1 MSHITLYSETLNAI
15 NSFSR
20 VTHSFAECFRRLG
33 CTIGVS
39 DDASKEYDF
48 AVYGPQVQV
57 KSKVLCLFWETS
69 RLKPEDVENLRAH
82 KHKKILVTCKMTQE
96 CLKADGFDSELIY
109 LATEQKPTPLP
120 PLSPFTFYTIYQ
132 DLGYAERKRAQS
144 LVNAFTRAFPVE
156 SDVKLILKQ
165 GPNCASLAVFDSRVT
180 VINHL
185 LEDISTLHRENHIF
199 VSACGAEGW
208 GYPHLDAIA
217 HGRPVICPAIGGPTE
232 FLDNT
237 CAWLLPVE
245 MVAAP
250 DGFYARSGQIGRL
263 NVDDLAY
270 AMRYAYYNKPDVMEK
285 GVNGF
290 IRARRFT
297 LDQMT
302 VSVKKAFNL

>member
-1 MSHITLYSETLNAI
+1 MRIYTETLNAI

-20 VTHSFAECFRRLG
+20 VTHSFAECFRRLNRSA
-33 CTIGVS
+33 TV
-39 DDASKEYDF
+39 DNDPTKPYDLV
-48 AVYGPQVQV
+48 VYGPHVSV
-57 KSKVLCLFWETS
+57 KSRVLCLFWETT
-69 RLKPEDVENLRAH
+69 RLKPEDVENLKKH
-82 KHKKILVTCKMTQE
+82 KHEKILVTCKMTQE
-96 CLKADGFDSELIY
+96 CLKAEGFESELIY
-109 LATEQKPTPLP
+109 LATEQTPSPLP
-120 PLSPFTFYTIYQ
+120 ALSPFTFYTIYQ
-132 DLGYAERKRAQS
+132 DLGYAERKRAQT

-156 SDVKLILKQ
+156 KDARLLIKQ
-165 GPNCASLAVFDSRVT
+165 GPNCAPLVVFDSRVV
-180 VINHL
+180 VINQL
-185 LEDISTLHRENHIF
+185 LEDISSLHKNNHVF

-217 HGRPVICPAIGGPTE
+217 HGRPVICPAFGGPTE

-245 MVAAP
+245 MVTAP
-250 DGFYARSGQIGRL
+250 QGFYGGQGQIGKI

-290 IRARRFT
+290 IRARSFT

>member
-1 MSHITLYSETLNAI
+1 MRIYTETLNAI

-33 CTIGVS
+33 HSATVDNDPS
-39 DDASKEYDF
+39 TPYDL
-48 AVYGPQVQV
+48 AVYGPQVKV
-57 KSKVLCLFWETS
+57 KSRMLCLFWETT
-69 RLKPEDVENLRAH
+69 RLKPEDVENLKAH

-96 CLKADGFDSELIY
+96 CLKSDGFESELIY
-109 LATEQKPTPLP
+109 LATEQTPSPLP
-120 PLSPFTFYTIYQ
+120 TLSPFIFYTIYQ
-132 DLGYAERKRAQS
+132 DLGYAERKRAQT

-156 SDVKLILKQ
+156 KDVRLVLKQ
-165 GPNCASLAVFDSRVT
+165 GPSCAPLAVFDSRVT

-185 LEDISTLHRENHIF
+185 LEDISSLHRENHVFI
-199 VSACGAEGW
+199 SACGAEGW

-217 HGRPVICPAIGGPTE
+217 HGRPVICPAFGGPTE
-232 FLDNT
+232 FLDST

-245 MVAAP
+245 MIQAP
-250 DGFYARSGQIGRL
+250 QGFYGGQGQIGKI

-290 IRARRFT
+290 IRARSFT